1 MSGHWCK
8 FQRNSPI
15 RTRLPDPGYLNPSII
30 PHFYIKLS
38 SSINVRTEQ
47 PRKSNVDIVAPVV
60 IFLCLTMLFSKSF
73 LGTSTVTSRQKK
85 KRKRRRRKK
94 RRKARSNEY
103 VHQSTRYLLPREM
116 EPSATFSLFGSDYDL
131 EYLPVIETP
140 VVTSKQPSPPRLVKS
155 YFISQCFNQNIWL
168 TFCLILLLHT
178 ARKIPTGLNCQYSL
192 GFSGA

>member
-1 MSGHWCK
+1 
-8 FQRNSPI
+8 
-15 RTRLPDPGYLNPSII
+15 
-30 PHFYIKLS
+30 
-38 SSINVRTEQ
+38 
-47 PRKSNVDIVAPVV
+47 
-60 IFLCLTMLFSKSF
+60 MLFSKSF

-116 EPSATFSLFGSDYDL
+116 EPRATFSLFGSDYDL

-155 YFISQCFNQNIWL
+155 YFISQCFNK
-168 TFCLILLLHT
+168 TFD
-178 ARKIPTGLNCQYSL
+178 
-192 GFSGA
+192 

>member
-1 MSGHWCK
+1 M
-8 FQRNSPI
+8 P
-15 RTRLPDPGYLNPSII
+15 Y
-30 PHFYIKLS
+30 
-38 SSINVRTEQ
+38 
-47 PRKSNVDIVAPVV
+47 
-60 IFLCLTMLFSKSF
+60 MLFSKSF

-140 VVTSKQPSPPRLVKS
+140 VVMSKQPSPPRLVKS
-155 YFISQCFNQNIWL
+155 YFISQCFNKNI
-168 TFCLILLLHT
+168 
-178 ARKIPTGLNCQYSL
+178 
-192 GFSGA
+192 